1 MSSCPSLPKSLFA
14 SGVVLLLVGCG
25 APTEEE
31 WESLESE
38 VSTSEAAL
46 LPACPASPEL
56 SEVVEHACVHAENG
70 PFQPVTA
77 AALGAPVLVDVS
89 TPHTTY
95 KLTLPTSTQSWGWA
109 GRVSFLPDASGEFA
123 FMLSRVR
130 GLRIY
135 DAATGVEVARECR
148 YQVPA
153 DVCGALKTAIVADL
167 QADTEYHLEFQALLS
182 RNASFSLLIE
192 EAAHHPH
199 AG

>member
-1 MSSCPSLPKSLFA
+1 MLSCPSLRRSLFV
-14 SGVVLLLVGCG
+14 SGVVLVLTGCG
-25 APTEEE
+25 APTDEEL
-31 WESLESE
+31 ESVESE
-38 VSTSEAAL
+38 VSASEAAL

-56 SEVVEHACVHAENG
+56 AEVVEHACVHAEHG

-77 AALGAPVLVDVS
+77 SALGAPVLVDVS
-89 TPHTTY
+89 APHTTY
-95 KLTLPTSTQSWGWA
+95 NITLPSNPQSWGWA

-123 FMLSRVR
+123 FMLSRER

-135 DAATGVEVARECR
+135 DAATGAEVSRECR

-153 DVCGALKTAIVADL
+153 NVCGALKAAIIADL
-167 QADTEYHLEFQALLS
+167 TADTEYHLEFHALLS